1 MDNITTACVGA
12 GYWGKNL
19 VRNFYNLP
27 GCRLKV
33 CCDLNRDLLDKTAA
47 QYPGVETTEDF
58 ERVLNNPAIDAVVLA
73 SPAVMHY
80 EMARRALEA
89 GKHTYVEK
97 PLTLCAEDAE
107 DLCQIAESRGLV
119 LMVGHLME
127 YHPGVNK
134 LKQLVNDGT
143 LGDIHYLYAQRLNLG
158 IIRKDENAPW
168 SLAPHDVSIALYL
181 LGQDPDTVSAQGES
195 YLQPGI
201 EDVVFCNL
209 HFANRAMAQIHV
221 SWLDPHR
228 TRQVTVVGSKKMA
241 VFNDVEA
248 TEKIRI
254 YDKGVNGNDYTSYG
268 DALTLRFGDITI
280 PKIDMTE
287 PLRAEC
293 EHFLT
298 CIREDRT
305 PRSDGRDG
313 LRVVRI
319 LEAAQK
325 SLKNNG
331 IPVHVQTQTV
341 RDIIPAAVAV

>member
-1 MDNITTACVGA
+1 MDNVNTACIGT

-19 VRNFYNLP
+19 VRNFYNLS
-27 GCRLKV
+27 GCRLRV
-33 CCDLNRDLLDKTAA
+33 CCDLDPDNLAKNAVL
-47 QYPGVETTEDF
+47 YPGVELTQDYDS
-58 ERVLNNPAIDAVVLA
+58 VLKDPSIDAVVLA

-80 EMARRALEA
+80 EMARKALEA

-97 PLTLCAEDAE
+97 PLTLHGDEAEE
-107 DLCQIAESRGLV
+107 LCEIAESSGIV

-134 LKQLVNDGT
+134 LKSLIDDGT
-143 LGDIHYLYAQRLNLG
+143 LGTLHYLYTQRLNLG
-158 IIRKDENAPW
+158 IIRKDENALW

-181 LGQDPDTVSAQGES
+181 LGQEPDTVSAKGEC

-209 HFANRAMAQIHV
+209 HFADRAMAQIQV
-221 SWLDPHR
+221 SWLDPHKI
-228 TRQVTVVGSKKMA
+228 RQVTLVGSQKMA
-241 VFNDVEA
+241 VFDDMQA

-254 YDKGVNGNDYTSYG
+254 YDKGVNGTDYASYG
-268 DALTLRFGDITI
+268 DALTLRTGDITI

-287 PLRAEC
+287 PLKTEC

-298 CIREDRT
+298 CIKEGKT

-313 LRVVRI
+313 LRVVKV

-331 IPVHVQTQTV
+331 VPVSLNG
-341 RDIIPAAVAV
+341 AN